1 MLYLVPTPIG
11 NLKDITIRAL
21 DMLKEVDFILA
32 EDTRVTA
39 KLLKHYGIDTP
50 TQSYH
55 AHNEHKATPKIIE
68 HLKKGT
74 EIALVTDAG
83 TPAISD
89 PGFLLVR
96 ACYENEV
103 RVIPLPGATALIAG
117 LSASGLPSDRF
128 HFEGFLPH
136 KKGRNKRLEF
146 LQNYPYSIVL
156 YESPYR
162 LIKTINDIHSIYSD
176 KRQVCVAKEL
186 SKIHESFLTNYPS
199 ELLKQLDNGQKIRG
213 EYVLIISPEEK

>member
-21 DMLKEVDFILA
+21 EILQEVEFILA

-39 KLLKHYGIDTP
+39 KLLQHYGIDTP
-50 TQSYH
+50 TRSYH
-55 AHNEHKATPKIIE
+55 AHNEHKLTPQIIQQ
-68 HLKKGT
+68 LKKGSA
-74 EIALVTDAG
+74 IALVTDAG

-103 RVIPLPGATALIAG
+103 RVIPLPGACALITG

-146 LQNYPYSIVL
+146 LKTYPYSIVL

-162 LIKTINDIHSIYSD
+162 LLKTIQDIQDIYDD
-176 KRQVCVAKEL
+176 KRQVCLAKEL
-186 SKIHESFLTNYPS
+186 SKIHEAFLTDYPS
-199 ELLKQLDNGQKIRG
+199 ELLPHLDNGQKIKG
-213 EYVLIISPEEK
+213 EYVLIIAPEEK